1 MTPIALNDSSITPIL
16 ETSTIN
22 TIAIT
27 PEEMRLRMVRELLF
41 ETRSFLVRTP
51 WTFDLNDPSASQS
64 LIPNEDVAHIVVD
77 PLSMDPLIPV
87 DSCEDP
93 SSIWPNVRTALGLSK
108 GRPYALT
115 IDLDCTFFMQTH
127 AFERFVTRKH
137 ITSFMSMICQAGVER
152 ITELVIRC
160 SVWSHLETILTTFA
174 ERSAPMPM
182 LTRYCVSYS
191 SKEVDNLGMLYVPSD
206 QHDTN
211 SIILAPKGPDV
222 DRSDYDGHPLLPS
235 LKHVHLDYIPN
246 QWTLFMPTSLTSL
259 YLHNVPRGNR
269 PTPEELAKILF
280 NSQYTL
286 TTLELGVGAIPLD
299 PYSDTVCLP
308 KLISLSVRFVVC
320 WELTSLAR
328 TLELPSL
335 TNLSFEDYWNK
346 VDMFT
351 QNIKTADRM
360 DSEYREIF
368 REETVYAYEAVI
380 ENWPLFSV
388 TRLRMEY
395 PIFYETEANRISL
408 LEQSSRSPVVW
419 EENGGVPVAS
429 LFFSEFEALEEMVL
443 VRPDDTT
450 TKALMNQPY
459 LYSDETGAFEPWFE
473 RWLPSLQTY
482 KLS

>member
-1 MTPIALNDSSITPIL
+1 MTPIALNDSSITLIPA
-16 ETSTIN
+16 TSTLN
-22 TIAIT
+22 TITIT

-41 ETRSFLVRTP
+41 ETRSFLARAP
-51 WTFDLNDPSASQS
+51 GTFDLSDPSTSQS
-64 LIPNEDVAHIVVD
+64 LIPNKDVAHILVD
-77 PLSMDPLIPV
+77 PRSMDPFVPV
-87 DSCEDP
+87 NDCEDP
-93 SSIWPNVRTALGLSK
+93 SFIWPNVCTALGLLE
-108 GRPYALT
+108 GRPYVLT
-115 IDLDCTFFMQTH
+115 IDLDSTFFMQTR

-137 ITSFMSMICQAGVER
+137 ITGLMSMICQTGVDR

-174 ERSAPMPM
+174 EHSASMPM
-182 LTRYCVSYS
+182 LTRYCVSYTS
-191 SKEVDNLGMLYVPSD
+191 NEVDKLGMLYVPSD
-206 QHDTN
+206 QHNTS
-211 SIILAPKGPDV
+211 SIVLAPKGLNIND
-222 DRSDYDGHPLLPS
+222 SELDGHPLLPS
-235 LKHVHLDYIPN
+235 LKHVYLNYIPN
-246 QWTLFMPTSLTSL
+246 RWSSFTPIALTSL

-269 PTPEELAKILF
+269 PTPEELAKILY
-280 NSQYTL
+280 NNQYTL

-308 KLISLSVRFVVC
+308 NLISLSVRFVVC

-335 TNLSFEDYWNK
+335 TNLSFEDYWNR

-351 QNIKTADRM
+351 QNIKSADCM
-360 DSEYREIF
+360 DNEYRAIL

-380 ENWPLFSV
+380 ENWPLFSI

-395 PIFYETEANRISL
+395 PIFYEMGANRISL
-408 LEQSSRSPVVW
+408 LEQSSLSPVVW

-450 TKALMNQPY
+450 TKAVMNQPY
-459 LYSDETGAFEPWFE
+459 LYSEENGAFEPWFE

-482 KLS
+482 KLN